1 MLSEAEKKVWG
12 CPELLERLLV
22 FLDPDSLVSL
32 AEAHEP
38 ANSVLGKTLWN
49 KLVKQVCQGSGRSSS
64 RECAS
69 YKDLMLK
76 RMKVVDLVEI
86 LKSKEDPWDAF
97 RDLLKEIC
105 KSFPAENS
113 SLARLSFPWDD
124 SDVVS
129 VSLDGFCLLE
139 AAEGAMDSTEQNLKL
154 IVVDLLSSHLLTAVG
169 SRLARQQTSAA
180 DLVVRFP
187 NSLCCHRGS
196 ANLTTDV
203 DTRLVVRSKIQ
214 CLGEECISA
223 INSILQHCGK
233 VDLHGPLEV
242 DRDIRR
248 EGWAGLRQAL
258 SWRLH
263 DIPHLDTGFKS
274 YVTSARR
281 EDLRAIW
288 ECISLS
294 WKFSGVF
301 RGGDLLELEFEKQ
314 MGDKGLAA
322 LERFVDLTNEE
333 WAARKKARL
342 AIQTE
347 HLSLNGHPIQLPFEN
362 AALQPIVLKIGEVQ
376 VEVKM
381 QEPGIRGLNKA
392 LQQLMLF
399 HPAFG
404 PQSELD
410 QGEERQE
417 EVRHVED
424 VEGERQGCLASL
436 FCLKAMRKE
445 EDEED

>member
-1 MLSEAEKKVWG
+1 
-12 CPELLERLLV
+12 
-22 FLDPDSLVSL
+22 
-32 AEAHEP
+32 
-38 ANSVLGKTLWN
+38 
-49 KLVKQVCQGSGRSSS
+49 
-64 RECAS
+64 
-69 YKDLMLK
+69 
-76 RMKVVDLVEI
+76 VE
-86 LKSKEDPWDAF
+86 
-97 RDLLKEIC
+97 
-105 KSFPAENS
+105 
-113 SLARLSFPWDD
+113 
-124 SDVVS
+124 
-129 VSLDGFCLLE
+129 
-139 AAEGAMDSTEQNLKL
+139 
-154 IVVDLLSSHLLTAVG
+154 
-169 SRLARQQTSAA
+169 
-180 DLVVRFP
+180 
-187 NSLCCHRGS
+187 
-196 ANLTTDV
+196 
-203 DTRLVVRSKIQ
+203 
-214 CLGEECISA
+214 
-223 INSILQHCGK
+223 
-233 VDLHGPLEV
+233 LHGPLEV

-263 DIPHLDTGFKS
+263 DIPHLDTRFKS

-301 RGGDLLELEFEKQ
+301 RGGQLLELEFEKQ

-342 AIQTE
+342 TIQTE
-347 HLSLNGHPIQLPFEN
+347 HLSLNGHQIQLPFEN
-362 AALQPIVLKIGEVQ
+362 AALQPIVLNIGEVE